1 MHTISNRDDAKKLAS
16 ALRKSIKTF
25 DASSALSHSH
35 ACEALAQALGYKNW
49 STLCAAL
56 PESEPPAPKAS
67 AVAPVE
73 PLSNQGGAF
82 DFSSEG
88 RLVHALTFIDVDGT
102 VEDIP
107 GCVGQVSSV
116 LGRTPTGL
124 DVDWEGST
132 DVNWDGQVTRT
143 DARGVAL
150 WWVDGESV
158 PEDQLLVVPD
168 NFNAQELE
176 DYPVR
181 KPLLEAFMQYLRTQG
196 LLEKAEALAE
206 RRDTAALTSLLET
219 AQDTLR
225 FALTPQ
231 EEAALGEWLSLTS
244 GR

>member
-1 MHTISNRDDAKKLAS
+1 MHSISNRDDAKKLAS
-16 ALRKSIKTF
+16 ALRKSIKAF

-56 PESEPPAPKAS
+56 PESAP
-67 AVAPVE
+67 AVAAPAAESVE
-73 PLSNQGGAF
+73 PLSNAKGLF
-82 DFSSEG
+82 DFGKEG
-88 RLVHALTFIDVDGT
+88 RLVHGLTFCDVDGT

-107 GCVGQVSSV
+107 GCVGQVSTV
-116 LGRTPTGL
+116 LGRTLNGL
-124 DVDWEGST
+124 DIDWEGST

-143 DARGVAL
+143 DERGVAL
-150 WWVDGESV
+150 WWADGEAV

-168 NFNAQELE
+168 NFDASELE

-181 KPLLEAFMQYLRTQG
+181 KPLLEAFIQHLRTQG
-196 LLEKAEALAE
+196 LLGRAEEQAE
-206 RRDTAALTSLLET
+206 RGDAAALKKMLDT

-231 EEAALGEWLSLTS
+231 EEQALIEWLSLSS